1 MLTTLPTITGSSLR
15 ALLSSL
21 LSQHAHTR
29 QTRALTCPRGRPAAS
44 SASTCHGRGGEVP
57 QGHNILPLA
66 RANIRIDQQIFEML
80 LQELT
85 SFSFN
90 KTSIIV
96 EGEK

>member
-29 QTRALTCPRGRPAAS
+29 QTRALACPRGSPA
-44 SASTCHGRGGEVP
+44 ASTCHGRGGEVP

-66 RANIRIDQQIFEML
+66 RANVRIDQQIFEML

-90 KTSIIV
+90 KTSIIM